1 MEDTAIVRMIIELA
15 HTLGLEVIAE
25 GVESEG
31 QATLLRE
38 MGCDHAQGHHF
49 ARPLPPEEIPALL
62 SSDTL
67 T

>member
-1 MEDTAIVRMIIELA
+1 MIIELA

-25 GVESEG
+25 GVETEE
-31 QATLLRE
+31 QARLLRE
-38 MGCDHAQGHHF
+38 MGCDFAQGYHF
-49 ARPLPPEEIPALL
+49 ARPLPPEDIPALL